1 MLIFISKF
9 SVFAD
14 FLNLSF
20 QFLYI
25 QLSKPY
31 CFSFSVSLLFSLF
44 EFDLKVNVIS
54 IIKLTFQIQLDSIGS
69 HENPNLVPP

>member
-9 SVFAD
+9 CVSAD

-20 QFLYI
+20 QFSYT

-31 CFSFSVSLLFSLF
+31 CFSLSVSLLFSLF

-54 IIKLTFQIQLDSIGS
+54 IIKLTFQIEIDSIGS
-69 HENPNLVPP
+69 H